1 MRKALEVVKKFA
13 NDEEGAALIEYTVLL
28 GVLIVAVITSIG
40 LVGTWVAGKWSA
52 FCTSLTGAVTV
63 GGGSAC

>member
-28 GVLIVAVITSIG
+28 GILVVAVIATIVAVGS
-40 LVGTWVAGKWSA
+40 WVNGKWTALNSQL
-52 FCTSLTGAVTV
+52 S
-63 GGGSAC
+63 